1 MTDLPERLFLNPV
14 WHALHTKHREF
25 AVEAGEACR
34 YPADVAPFAAV
45 ETASAS
51 AMRELALLLAPAE
64 AVWIFAEEYQGVPE
78 LKWIETLKCLQ
89 MVLPEEVKPPEREV
103 DLVPLSAEDAPAMVA
118 LTDVAFPGFFRSRT
132 HAMGS
137 YFGVRL
143 DGRLIAMGGER
154 LKLDGFPEG
163 SFPEGGFPE
172 VSGVCTHPDH
182 RGKGYAASLIWE
194 VVRKHRR
201 DGDVSWLHVG
211 AANRKAIELYLRMG
225 FVTSREVTL
234 HRVARRSE

>member
-14 WHALHTKHREF
+14 WHALHTRHREF

-34 YPADVAPFAAV
+34 YPADVAPFATV
-45 ETASAS
+45 GNSSAS
-51 AMRELALLLAPAE
+51 AMRELASLLIAGESL
-64 AVWIFAEEYQGVPE
+64 WIFAEEYLAVPE
-78 LKWIETLKCLQ
+78 LKRFDTLKCLQ
-89 MVLPEEVKPPEREV
+89 MVLPDEVKPPERDL

-132 HAMGS
+132 YAMGS
-137 YFGVRL
+137 YFGVRAE
-143 DGRLIAMGGER
+143 GKLIAMGGER
-154 LKLDGFPEG
+154 LKLDGY
-163 SFPEGGFPE
+163 PE

-182 RGKGYAASLIWE
+182 RGKGYATSLIWE

-201 DGDVSWLHVG
+201 DGDVSWLHV
-211 AANRKAIELYLRMG
+211 ASANRKAIELYHRMG

-234 HRVARRSE
+234 HRVFRKS

>member
-14 WHALHTKHREF
+14 WHALHTKHREL

-45 ETASAS
+45 EKASAS
-51 AMRELALLLAPAE
+51 AMRELASLLVPGE
-64 AVWIFAEEYQGVPE
+64 AVWVFAEEYLGVPE
-78 LKWIETLKCLQ
+78 LRWIETLKCLQ
-89 MVLPEEVKPPEREV
+89 MVLPEEVTPPEREM
-103 DLVPLSAEDAPAMVA
+103 DLAPLSAEDGPAMVA

-132 HAMGS
+132 YAMGS
-137 YFGVRL
+137 YFGVRVE
-143 DGRLIAMGGER
+143 GRLIAMGGER
-154 LKLDGFPEG
+154 LKLDGY
-163 SFPEGGFPE
+163 PEGGFPE
-172 VSGVCTHPDH
+172 VSGVCTHPDY

-201 DGDVSWLHVG
+201 DGDVSWLHVTS
-211 AANRKAIELYLRMG
+211 ANRKAIELYLRMG

-234 HRVARRSE
+234 HRVSRSS

>member
-14 WHALHTKHREF
+14 WHALHTKHRDF
-25 AVEAGEACR
+25 ALEAGEACR

-45 ETASAS
+45 GASSVS
-51 AMRELALLLAPAE
+51 AGVEELNR
-64 AVWIFAEEYQGVPE
+64 ID
-78 LKWIETLKCLQ
+78 TLKCLQ
-89 MVLPEEVKPPEREV
+89 MVLPDEVKPPEREM
-103 DLVPLSAEDAPAMVA
+103 DLVPLSTEDAPAMVA

-132 HAMGS
+132 YAMGS
-137 YFGVRL
+137 YFGIRAE
-143 DGRLIAMGGER
+143 GKLIAMGGER
-154 LKLDGFPEG
+154 LKLDGY
-163 SFPEGGFPE
+163 PE

-201 DGDVSWLHVG
+201 DGDVSWLHV
-211 AANRKAIELYLRMG
+211 ASANRKAIELYHRMG

-234 HRVARRSE
+234 HRVSRTN

>member
-25 AVEAGEACR
+25 AVVAGEACR

-45 ETASAS
+45 KASSAS
-51 AMRELALLLAPAE
+51 AMRELASLLGAEE
-64 AVWIFAEEYQGVPE
+64 AVWIFAGEYAEEYLAVKE
-78 LKWIETLKCLQ
+78 LNRLETLKCLQ
-89 MVLPEEVKPPEREV
+89 MVLPEEVKPPEREM
-103 DLVPLSAEDAPAMVA
+103 DLVRLSPEDGPAMVA

-132 HAMGS
+132 YAMGS
-137 YFGVRL
+137 YFGVRVE
-143 DGRLIAMGGER
+143 GELIAMGGER
-154 LKLDGFPEG
+154 LMMDGY
-163 SFPEGGFPE
+163 PE

-201 DGDVSWLHVG
+201 DGDVSWLHVT
-211 AANRKAIELYLRMG
+211 ATNRKAIELYHRMG

-234 HRVARRSE
+234 HRISRRSS

>member
-14 WHALHTKHREF
+14 WHALHTKHRDF
-25 AVEAGEACR
+25 ALEAGEACR

-45 ETASAS
+45 GASSVS
-51 AMRELALLLAPAE
+51 AGVEELNR
-64 AVWIFAEEYQGVPE
+64 ID
-78 LKWIETLKCLQ
+78 TLKCLQ
-89 MVLPEEVKPPEREV
+89 MVLPDEVKPPEREM
-103 DLVPLSAEDAPAMVA
+103 DLVPLSTEDAPAMVA

-132 HAMGS
+132 YAMGS
-137 YFGVRL
+137 YFGIRAE
-143 DGRLIAMGGER
+143 GKLIAMGGER
-154 LKLDGFPEG
+154 LKLDGY
-163 SFPEGGFPE
+163 PE

-201 DGDVSWLHVG
+201 DGDVSWLHV
-211 AANRKAIELYLRMG
+211 ASANRRAIELYHRMG

-234 HRVARRSE
+234 HRVTRKS

>member
-45 ETASAS
+45 EKASAS
-51 AMRELALLLAPAE
+51 AMRELASLLAPGE
-64 AVWIFAEEYQGVPE
+64 AVWIFAGEYAEEYLEVEE
-78 LKWIETLKCLQ
+78 LNRIETLKCLQ
-89 MVLPEEVKPPEREV
+89 MVLRDEVKPPEREM
-103 DLVPLSAEDAPAMVA
+103 DLVELSAEDGPAMVA

-132 HAMGS
+132 YAMGS
-137 YFGVRL
+137 YFGVRM

-154 LKLDGFPEG
+154 LMLDGY
-163 SFPEGGFPE
+163 PE

-211 AANRKAIELYLRMG
+211 SANRKAIELYQRMG

-234 HRVARRSE
+234 QRISRRS

>member
-45 ETASAS
+45 ASLS
-51 AMRELALLLAPAE
+51 ANAMQELASLLAPEE
-64 AVWIFAEEYQGVPE
+64 AVWIFAEEYLAVEE
-78 LKWIETLKCLQ
+78 LNRIETLKCLQ
-89 MVLPEEVKPPEREV
+89 MVLPEEVKPPEREM
-103 DLVPLSAEDAPAMVA
+103 DLVRLSGEDAPAMVA

-132 HAMGS
+132 YAMGS
-137 YFGVRL
+137 YFGVRA

-154 LKLDGFPEG
+154 LKLDGY
-163 SFPEGGFPE
+163 PE
-172 VSGVCTHPDH
+172 VSGVCSHPDH

-201 DGDVSWLHVG
+201 DRDVSWLHVG

-234 HRVARRSE
+234 HRVSRTN